1 MYNLFKKYHKW
12 IGIVFT
18 LFIMLFSITGI
29 ILNHRELLSG
39 IDVNR
44 ELLPAQY
51 EYNNW
56 NSAAVKSTLKLNNDS
71 ILIYGNIGI
80 WLTDSIQSQF
90 SDFNMGFPKGIDHR
104 KICKLF
110 RTNKNELLAGTLFG
124 LYKYSF
130 SEKKWSKINLPIHE
144 KRIVDIIQKN
154 DTILL
159 LSRSHLLKTT
169 NISDFE
175 IITLPNPE
183 NYDNKVGLFKTL
195 WVIHSGEIYGEAGK
209 ILVDILGLILAILAI
224 SGLIIFVN
232 RIKVSSSKT
241 SVSEKVKK
249 LKTNKWYLK
258 WHNKLGWITLV
269 FLLITS
275 STGIFL
281 RPPFLITIA
290 NAKVDKIP
298 FSELDTDNA
307 WFDQLRRILYDAENN
322 RFLIATSEALY
333 YSDDNFQSELKKFSY
348 QPPMSVMGVNV
359 FVKVTSDTYLI
370 GSFEGLFVWNSK
382 TGITTDYIKKE
393 PYKKPVRKSRP
404 IGQFMVTAYSND
416 FYNSEIYFDYN
427 SGAQSIN
434 GNNFAGMPG
443 NISNQK
449 ISLWNTAL
457 EMHTG
462 RIFQSILG
470 DFYILI
476 VPLTGLALLF
486 ILISGFVVWFKLFRT
501 TQPPNALKGEF
512 RRVSQS

>member
-1 MYNLFKKYHKW
+1 MINFFKKYHKW
-12 IGIVFT
+12 ISIIFA
-18 LFIMLFSITGI
+18 LFIILFSVSGI

-39 IDVNR
+39 VDVNR
-44 ELLPAQY
+44 KLLPAQY
-51 EYNNW
+51 AYKNW
-56 NSAAVKSTLKLNNDS
+56 NNAAVKSTLKLSNDS
-71 ILIYGNIGI
+71 ILIYGNIGV

-90 SDFNMGFPKGIDHR
+90 TDFNNGFPKGIDNR
-104 KICKLF
+104 KIDKLF
-110 RTNKNELLAGTLFG
+110 ITNKNDLLAGTLFG

-130 SEKKWSKINLPIHE
+130 SEKKWNKINLPVHE
-144 KRIVDIIQKN
+144 KRIVDIIQKQ

-159 LSRSHLLKTT
+159 LTRSHLLKTT

-195 WVIHSGEIYGEAGK
+195 WVIHSGEIYGEAGRF
-209 ILVDILGLILAILAI
+209 LVDIVGLIVAFLAI
-224 SGLIIFVN
+224 SGLIVFIN
-232 RIKVSSSKT
+232 RIKINKAQTPVSQ
-241 SVSEKVKK
+241 KVKK
-249 LKTNKWYLK
+249 LKTNNSFLK
-258 WHNKLGWITLV
+258 WHNKLGWIMLI
-269 FLLITS
+269 FLLITA

-281 RPPFLITIA
+281 RPPFLIPIA
-290 NAKVDKIP
+290 NAKVNKIP

-359 FVKVTSDTYLI
+359 FEKFATDTYLI

-382 TGITTDYIKKE
+382 TGITVDYIKKE
-393 PYKKPVRKSRP
+393 PYIKPKTKSRP

-416 FYNSEIYFDYN
+416 FYNSEIFFDYN

-434 GNNFAGMPG
+434 GNNFAGMPDK
-443 NISNQK
+443 ISTQK

-476 VPLTGLALLF
+476 VPLTGLSLIF
-486 ILISGFVVWFKLFRT
+486 ILISGFVVWYKLYR
-501 TQPPNALKGEF
+501 K
-512 RRVSQS
+512 SKKI

>member
-1 MYNLFKKYHKW
+1 VLYS
-12 IGIVFT
+12 V
-18 LFIMLFSITGI
+18 SGI

-39 IDVNR
+39 VDVNR
-44 ELLPAQY
+44 KLLPSEYA
-51 EYNNW
+51 YNNW
-56 NSAAVKSTLKLNNDS
+56 NNAAVKSTLKLNNDS

-80 WLTDSIQSQF
+80 WLTDSVQSRF
-90 SDFNMGFPKGIDHR
+90 SDFNSGFPKGIDHR

-130 SEKKWSKINLPIHE
+130 PNKKWNKIELPIHE

-169 NISDFE
+169 NTSDFV

-209 ILVDILGLILAILAI
+209 ILVDILGLIVAFLAI
-224 SGLIIFVN
+224 SGLIVFIN
-232 RIKVSSSKT
+232 RIKVNKPQT
-241 SVSEKVKK
+241 SVSQKVKK
-249 LKTNKWYLK
+249 LKTNKSFLK

-269 FLLITS
+269 FLLITA

-281 RPPFLITIA
+281 RPPFLIPIA
-290 NAKVDKIP
+290 NEKVGKIP
-298 FSELDTDNA
+298 FSDLDTDNA
-307 WFDQLRRILYDAENN
+307 WFDQLRRVLYDAEND
-322 RFLIATSEALY
+322 RFLIATSETLY
-333 YSDDNFQSELKKFSY
+333 YSDDNFQSELKKFIF

-359 FVKVTSDTYLI
+359 FRKFATDTYLI

-382 TGITTDYIKKE
+382 TGITADYIKKE
-393 PYKKPVRKSRP
+393 DYKRPERKSRP

-427 SGAQSIN
+427 FGAQSSN
-434 GNNFAGMPG
+434 GNNFAGMPDK
-443 NISNQK
+443 ISNQK

-476 VPLTGLALLF
+476 VPFTGLSLVF
-486 ILISGFVVWFKLFRT
+486 ILISGFVVWFKLFRKSSKIKKYE
-501 TQPPNALKGEF
+501 NI
-512 RRVSQS
+512 

>member
-1 MYNLFKKYHKW
+1 MIKFFKKYHKW
-12 IGIVFT
+12 ISVVFT
-18 LFIMLFSITGI
+18 LFILFFSISGI

-39 IDVNR
+39 VDVSRN
-44 ELLPAQY
+44 LLPAQY

-56 NSAAVKSTLKLNNDS
+56 NNAAVKSTLKLSNDS
-71 ILIYGNIGI
+71 IFIYGNIGI

-90 SDFNMGFPKGIDHR
+90 TDFNNGFPKGIDNR

-130 SEKKWSKINLPIHE
+130 LEKKWSKINLPVRE
-144 KRIVDIIQKN
+144 KRIVDIIQKQ
-154 DTILL
+154 DTIMV

-195 WVIHSGEIYGEAGK
+195 WVIHSGEIYGEAGRF
-209 ILVDILGLILAILAI
+209 LVDIFALILAFLAI
-224 SGLIIFVN
+224 SGLIVFIN
-232 RIKVSSSKT
+232 RIKVYKPQT
-241 SVSEKVKK
+241 TVPQKVKK
-249 LKTNKWYLK
+249 IKINKKYLK

-269 FLLITS
+269 FLLITA

-281 RPPFLITIA
+281 RPPFLIPIA

-322 RFLIATSEALY
+322 RFLIATSEAIY
-333 YSDDNFQSELKKFSY
+333 YSDDNFKSELKKFSD
-348 QPPMSVMGVNV
+348 QPPLSIMGVNV
-359 FVKVTSDTYLI
+359 FRKFAPDTYLI
-370 GSFEGLFVWNSK
+370 GSFLGLFVWNSK
-382 TGITTDYIKKE
+382 TGEVLDYIKKE
-393 PYKKPVRKSRP
+393 PYVKPKKISRP
-404 IGQFMVTAYSND
+404 IGEFMVTAYSND

-427 SGAQSIN
+427 SGVQSIN
-434 GNNFAGMPG
+434 GNKFADMPDK
-443 NISNQK
+443 ISNQK

-476 VPLTGLALLF
+476 VPLTGLSLLF
-486 ILISGFVVWFKLFRT
+486 ILISGFVLWYKLFRKSKI
-501 TQPPNALKGEF
+501 NK
-512 RRVSQS
+512 